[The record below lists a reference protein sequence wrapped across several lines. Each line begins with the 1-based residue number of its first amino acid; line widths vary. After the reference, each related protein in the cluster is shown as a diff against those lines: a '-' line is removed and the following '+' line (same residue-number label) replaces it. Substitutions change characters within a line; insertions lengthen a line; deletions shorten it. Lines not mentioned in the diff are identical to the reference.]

1 MQQIKA
7 IAFDLDG
14 TLVDS
19 LPGLAAAINAMLVG
33 LGKPQAS
40 IEQVSTWIG
49 NGVPKLIQRALAVT
63 EPTITQDDTLYHHAV
78 TLFDQAYLERLG
90 SHSSLY
96 GGVLSTLDTLK
107 TNGYRLSVITNKSQR
122 FTLPMLEQLGVMNRF
137 DFVLSGDSLER
148 KKPDPAPL
156 HHACQQYQIT
166 NHQLLMVG
174 DSENDI
180 IAAHRA
186 GCLSVAVSY
195 GYNYGKPIEASE
207 PDYLIHSMREL
218 LTLLELPL
226 PQK

>member
-1 MQQIKA
+1 MQPINA

-19 LPGLAAAINAMLVG
+19 LPGLAAAINAMLAG
-33 LGKPQAS
+33 LGKPQTS
-40 IEQVSTWIG
+40 IEQVSRWIG
-49 NGVPKLIQRALAVT
+49 NGVPKLIQRALTVT
-63 EPTITQDDTLYHHAV
+63 EPAITQDDALYHHAV

-96 GGVLSTLDTLK
+96 DGVLSTLDTLK
-107 TNGYRLSVITNKSQR
+107 ANGYHLSVITNKSQR

-156 HHACQQYQIT
+156 HHICQQYQIT
-166 NHQLLMVG
+166 NQQLLMVG

-186 GCLSVAVSY
+186 GCSSVAVSY
-195 GYNYGKPIEASE
+195 GYNYGKPIEASK

-218 LTLLELPL
+218 LTLLERP
-226 PQK
+226 